1 VKGQFMTDTQ
11 TVADDFTAM
20 CKAGQLDEAGEK
32 YWASNVVSL
41 EPMPGDM
48 ARAEGIDALR
58 AKGEWWYGAH
68 DVHSVKVTGPSVNGN
83 QFTVGFEMDIT
94 NKESGQRM
102 QMTETGLYTVENG
115 KITEERFFYNE

>member
-1 VKGQFMTDTQ
+1 MADTKSI
-11 TVADDFTAM
+11 AEDFTSM

-41 EPMPGDM
+41 EPMEGDM

-58 AKGEWWYGAH
+58 AKGAWWYGAH
-68 DVHSVKVTGPSVNGN
+68 DIHSVDVSGPSVNGD
-83 QFTVGFEMDIT
+83 QFTVGFKMDIT

-102 QMTETGLYTVENG
+102 QMEETALYTVANG
-115 KITEERFFYNE
+115 KIVEERFFYNE

>member
-1 VKGQFMTDTQ
+1 MTDTKS
-11 TVADDFTAM
+11 VAADFTAM

-41 EPMPGDM
+41 EPMEGDM

-68 DVHSVKVTGPSVNGN
+68 EIHSVNVTGPCVNGN
-83 QFTVGFEMDIT
+83 QFTVGFAMDIT

-102 QMTETGLYTVENG
+102 QMTETGLYTVADG
-115 KITEERFFYNE
+115 KITEERFFYQE